1 MFSQHALLLF
11 WPQRDV
17 HQWLWGLKFLGQ
29 CHDAAFERNAQQL
42 GALGAYS
49 HDALKNVLQV
59 TGTDH
64 YRLECG
70 IAPCYTDT
78 KLFDTAGDADALM
91 RKYSVERRVVSIAE
105 LLAIEPAFRQFA
117 HCIAGGTYTASN
129 KSGDAWVLTQALC
142 RARRRVTVRPHHQRF
157 EQDNNAIKSIA
168 IKAGKTKTSDI
179 NGSKNELILAADACV
194 VACGS
199 YSAPLLRTVG
209 VDLPIYPGKSY
220 SATFKLLKPEAAPSV
235 SLIDDQ
241 VKCIISRL
249 DNQLRVADTR
259 LESDG
264 AHPTSGPACGLPR
277 PSTFLILAKRLWEVF
292 GSTRAMARWAGP
304 TAQARAR
311 H

>member
-1 MFSQHALLLF
+1 MH
-11 WPQRDV
+11 V
-17 HQWLWGLKFLGQ
+17 
-29 CHDAAFERNAQQL
+29 
-42 GALGAYS
+42 
-49 HDALKNVLQV
+49 KNVLQV

-64 YRLECG
+64 YRLEYG

-209 VDLPIYPGKSY
+209 VDLPIYPGKGY
-220 SATFKLLKPEAAPSV
+220 SATFKLLKPEAVPSV